1 MQHSMSRSQCHVS
14 GLYRALYF
22 FFQCCKNEKK
32 VQKVVVARLYLQKG
46 AKIYKFLEKI
56 QMGLGRKKKKII
68 KKND

>member
-46 AKIYKFLEKI
+46 AKIYKSLEKNSN
-56 QMGLGRKKKKII
+56 GPGTKEE
-68 KKND
+68 KNN